1 LPRSSGTYTQPANTA
16 AVANSTA
23 SSTAFNTLIT
33 DISTALTDSLP
44 VDGTKAMAAALPMGS
59 NKITGLAVG
68 TALTEAASITQVQNR
83 TVAWADGG
91 GTADAITAT
100 YSPTVTALVDGM
112 VLGVRATAANA
123 TTTPTFAPD
132 GLTARIIVKGGGS
145 ALAAGDIAGDGHDL
159 ELRYN
164 SAGTPTWSLLNP
176 FPAAAAGA
184 SSATTTLAGVSEL
197 ATTTEILA
205 GTETANVTA
214 TPDSIA
220 ALWEQGTT
228 LSSASTLSFGEGGMF
243 HVTGTTTVTDIDFAT
258 TKAGR
263 SAIVVFEG
271 ALILTHNATTLI
283 LPTGANITTA
293 AGDCCRVVSEGGDN
307 VRVTSYMRAS
317 GAALSAPSSTVT
329 VIKKSGDESVSN
341 STLQNDDDFTFSLA
355 ANTKYLGE
363 IVLHLDTND
372 ADDEGFKF
380 DITGPASPTSV
391 TYGIHGAADDLKSD
405 SSGQNTESA
414 TAAAFSTALT
424 VLTANSA
431 EWFTI
436 LRVPFY
442 INNGVNSGTFQF
454 RWAKGSGTT
463 ACVVLGRSYMS
474 YQIVS

>member
-68 TALTEAASITQVQNR
+68 TALTDAASITQVQNR
-83 TVAWADGG
+83 TVAYVDGG
-91 GTADAITAT
+91 GTADAITAA

-112 VLGVRATAANA
+112 ELGVRATAANA
-123 TTTPTFAPD
+123 TTTPTFSPD
-132 GLTARIIVKGGGS
+132 GLTARVIVKGGGS

-159 ELRYN
+159 MLRYDSTN
-164 SAGTPTWSLLNP
+164 TRWSLLNP

-197 ATTTEILA
+197 ATTTEILT

-228 LSSASTLSFGEGGMF
+228 LSSASTLSFGEGGFF
-243 HVTGTTTVTDIDFAT
+243 HVTGTTTVTDIDFGT

-263 SAIVVFEG
+263 TIDVVFEG

-293 AGDCCRVVSEGGDN
+293 AGDTCRITSEGGDN
-307 VRVTSYMRAS
+307 VRVINYQRKS
-317 GAALSAPSSTVT
+317 GAALSAAASTLT
-329 VIKKSGDESVSN
+329 VIKKSGDETVSN
-341 STLQNDDDFTFSLA
+341 STSLQNDDDFTFSLA
-355 ANTKYLGE
+355 ANTKYVGT
-363 IVLHLDTND
+363 IYLHITEAAD
-372 ADDEGFKF
+372 ATDSGFKF

-391 TYGIHGAADDLKSD
+391 SINAAIT
-405 SSGQNTESA
+405 SSP
-414 TAAAFSTALT
+414 AALSMEYKFAEAFSSALT
-424 VLTANSA
+424 FLVTSGPGDSYGGIVN
-431 EWFTI
+431 
-436 LRVPFY
+436 FY
-442 INNGVNSGTFQF
+442 INNGVNAGTFQF
-454 RWAKGSGTT
+454 RWAQAVADAHNTTLEGS
-463 ACVVLGRSYMS
+463 SYMT
-474 YQIVS
+474 YQIAS

>member
-1 LPRSSGTYTQPANTA
+1 MPRSSGTYTQPANTA

-68 TALTEAASITQVQNR
+68 TALTDAASITQVQNR
-83 TVAWADGG
+83 TVAYVDGG
-91 GTADAITAT
+91 GTADAITAA
-100 YSPTVTALVDGM
+100 YSPTITALVDGM
-112 VLGVRATAANA
+112 ELGVRATAANA
-123 TTTPTFAPD
+123 TTTPTFSPD
-132 GLTARIIVKGGGS
+132 GLTARVIVKGGGS

-159 ELRYN
+159 MLRYN

-197 ATTTEILA
+197 ATTTEILT

-228 LSSASTLSFGEGGMF
+228 LSSASTLTIGEGGMI
-243 HVTGTTTVTDIDFAT
+243 HVTGTTTVTDIDFGT

-263 SAIVVFEG
+263 SVIVVFEG
-271 ALILTHNATTLI
+271 ALILTHHSTNLI

-293 AGDCCRVVSEGGDN
+293 AGDCCKVVSEGGDV
-307 VRVTSYMRAS
+307 VRVVWYQKAS

-341 STLQNDDDFTFSLA
+341 TTLQNDDDFTFSLA

-363 IVLHLDTND
+363 IICCFDQTADLDFD
-372 ADDEGFKF
+372 GFKF

-391 TYGIHGAADDLKSD
+391 TYTVTGSADDDHSD
-405 SSGQNTESA
+405 STGTDTQDGS
-414 TAAAFSTALT
+414 AAAFSTALSI
-424 VLTANSA
+424 LTAGLDIEVVRIS
-431 EWFTI
+431 FFI
-436 LRVPFY
+436 H
-442 INNGVNSGTFQF
+442 NGVNAGTFQL
-454 RWAKGSGTT
+454 RWARVTNATT
-463 ACVVLGRSYMS
+463 LTMLGRSYMH

>member
-68 TALTEAASITQVQNR
+68 TALTDAASITQVQNR

-197 ATTTEILA
+197 ATTTEILT
-205 GTETANVTA
+205 GTEAANVTA

-228 LSSASTLSFGEGGMF
+228 LSSASTLSFGEGGFF
-243 HVTGTTTVTDIDFAT
+243 HVTGTTTVTDIDFGT

-263 SAIVVFEG
+263 TIDVVFEG
-271 ALILTHNATTLI
+271 ALILTHNSTTLI

-293 AGDCCRVVSEGGDN
+293 AGDTCRITSEGGDN
-307 VRVTSYMRAS
+307 VRVINYQRKS
-317 GAALSAPSSTVT
+317 GSALSEPTSGVT

-341 STLQNDDDFTFSLA
+341 STTLQNDDSFTFAMS
-355 ANTKYLGE
+355 ANTKYQGT
-363 IVLHLDTND
+363 IYLHVTEAGDVTSS
-372 ADDEGFKF
+372 GFKF
-380 DITGPASPTSV
+380 DITGPTSPTSV
-391 TYGIHGAADDLKSD
+391 SINSMLPVVLQSTYQMQ
-405 SSGQNTESA
+405 GQFAE
-414 TAAAFSTALT
+414 AFSTAIT
-424 VLTANSA
+424 YSMTSSA
-431 EWFTI
+431 GQTYSG
-436 LRVPFY
+436 VVNFY
-442 INNGVNSGTFQF
+442 ISNGVNSGTFQF
-454 RWAKGSGTT
+454 RWAQAVADAHNVTLEGS
-463 ACVVLGRSYMS
+463 SYMT
-474 YQIVS
+474 YQVVS

>member
-68 TALTEAASITQVQNR
+68 TALTDAASITQVQNR
-83 TVAWADGG
+83 TVAYVDGG
-91 GTADAITAT
+91 GTADAITAA

-112 VLGVRATAANA
+112 ELGVRATAANA
-123 TTTPTFAPD
+123 TTTPTFSPD
-132 GLTARIIVKGGGS
+132 GLTARVIVKGGGS
-145 ALAAGDIAGDGHDL
+145 ALAAADIAGDGHDL
-159 ELRYN
+159 MLRYN

-197 ATTTEILA
+197 ATTTEILT

-228 LSSASTLSFGEGGMF
+228 LSSAATLSFGEGGMF

-329 VIKKSGDESVSN
+329 VIKKSGNETVAN
-341 STLQNDDDFTFSLA
+341 TTLQNDDDFTFALA

-363 IVLHLDTND
+363 IICHFDATADLDE
-372 ADDEGFKF
+372 EGFKI
-380 DITGPASPTSV
+380 DITGPASPTAV
-391 TYGIHGAADDLKSD
+391 TYGIIASFTDAKNVSTGTDTQDGS
-405 SSGQNTESA
+405 
-414 TAAAFSTALT
+414 AAAFSTALSIT
-424 VLTANSA
+424 GASGVDA
-431 EWFTI
+431 EVVRI
-436 LRVPFY
+436 PFY
-442 INNGVNSGTFQF
+442 ISNGVNSGTFQL
-454 RWAKGSGTT
+454 RWAKDNGTNNLT
-463 ACVVLGRSYMS
+463 MLGRSYMS